1 MEPLEYSAVDTWV
14 PVTTSPDVSGIS
26 VVIACYSLER
36 LDSIEAALNSV
47 RKQSLEPRRVV
58 LAVDNNPPLAEL
70 VAERFDWVTVVS
82 NVSGRGASAT
92 RNAGVEAVDTEFTA
106 FLDDDETADPDW
118 LTELVAPMAD
128 PAVVGTGGKYVPQ
141 WEGDKPAWFPDDFAW
156 VVGGAYDGMPTTTS
170 VVRNVWSG
178 NMAVRTAA
186 FREVGGFRADFGK
199 HEGVSEPEDTDLCIR
214 MAAGGGHWMYV
225 PSAVILH
232 EVPRL
237 RSTFTFFVKRCLS
250 EGRGKA
256 AMRDRL
262 GSDSAIDTERDYV
275 RRSALRAVRNIVSL
289 DPRRT
294 RQGAAAAIGLAYAG
308 AGFISVLLRRRVTEE
323 RS

>member
-1 MEPLEYSAVDTWV
+1 LS
-14 PVTTSPDVSGIS
+14 IS

-58 LAVDNNPPLAEL
+58 LAVDNNLPLAEH
-70 VAERFDWVTVVS
+70 AAAKFDWVTVVS

-92 RNAGVEAVDTEFTA
+92 RNAGVAAVDTEFTA

-118 LTELVAPMAD
+118 LLELVAPFTD
-128 PAVVGTGGKYVPQ
+128 PAVVGTGGKYAPL
-141 WEGDKPAWFPDDFAW
+141 WEGGKPPWFPDDFAW

-186 FREVGGFRADFGK
+186 FRAVGGFRADFGK
-199 HEGVSEPEDTDLCIR
+199 QEGVSEPEDTDLCIR

-225 PSAVILH
+225 PSAVIWH
-232 EVPRL
+232 EVPL
-237 RSTFTFFVKRCLS
+237 RRTGFGFFTQRCLA

-275 RRSALRAVRNIVSL
+275 RRAAVRALRNVVSF
-289 DPRRT
+289 DPQRT
-294 RQGAAAAIGLAYAG
+294 RRGLAALTGLAYAG
-308 AGFISVLLRRRVTEE
+308 AGFISVLLRRRAAEE
-323 RS
+323 PS

>member
-1 MEPLEYSAVDTWV
+1 MSV
-14 PVTTSPDVSGIS
+14 SPDGLDIS

-58 LAVDNNPPLAEL
+58 LAVDNNLALAEL
-70 VAERFDWVTVVS
+70 AAKKFDWVTVVS

-92 RNAGVEAVDTEFTA
+92 RNAGVDAVETEFTA
-106 FLDDDETADPDW
+106 FLDDDETADPEW
-118 LTELVAPMAD
+118 LMELVAPFAD
-128 PAVVGTGGKYVPQ
+128 PAVVGTGGKYAPL
-141 WEGDKPAWFPDDFAW
+141 WEGGKPPWFPDDFAW
-156 VVGGAYDGMPTTTS
+156 VVGGAYEGMPTTTS

-186 FREVGGFRADFGK
+186 FRAVGGFRADFGK
-199 HEGVSEPEDTDLCIR
+199 QEGVSEPEDTDLCIR

-232 EVPRL
+232 EVPL
-237 RSTFTFFVKRCLS
+237 RRATFGFFVQRCLS

-275 RRSALRAVRNIVSL
+275 RQAAVRAVRNVVSFE
-289 DPRRT
+289 PQRARR
-294 RQGAAAAIGLAYAG
+294 GAAALTGLAYAG
-308 AGFISVLLRRRVTEE
+308 AGFTSALLRRRAAKEP
-323 RS
+323 S

>member
-1 MEPLEYSAVDTWV
+1 MEPLEFSAVDTWV
-14 PVTTSPDVSGIS
+14 RVSVSPDGSSIT

-58 LAVDNNPPLAEL
+58 LAVDNNLPLAAL
-70 VAERFDWVTVVS
+70 AAEKFDWVTVVS

-92 RNAGVEAVDTEFTA
+92 RNAGVEVVETEFTA

-118 LTELVAPMAD
+118 LKELVAPLRD
-128 PAVVGTGGKYVPQ
+128 PAVVGTGGKYAPL
-141 WEGDKPAWFPDDFAW
+141 WEGGKPPWFPDDFAW
-156 VVGGAYDGMPTTTS
+156 VVGGAYEGMPTTTS

-186 FREVGGFRADFGK
+186 FRAVGGFRADFGK
-199 HEGVSEPEDTDLCIR
+199 QDGVSEPEDTDLCIR

-232 EVPRL
+232 EVPR
-237 RSTFTFFVKRCLS
+237 RRASFTFFVKRCLS

-256 AMRDRL
+256 AMRHRL
-262 GSDSAIDTERDYV
+262 GSDSAIDTERDFV
-275 RRSALRAVRNIVSL
+275 RQAALRALGNVASFKS
-289 DPRRT
+289 PRI
-294 RQGAAAAIGLAYAG
+294 RQGAAALTGLAYAG
-308 AGFISVLLRRRVTEE
+308 VGFISVLLRRRATEE